1 MLQINSF
8 SLQSGSWTQFGLI
21 IPFSKFFNPNI
32 KYQNLKN
39 EKKKRVHV
47 RGLSDP
53 TCLDIEKKKQP
64 SPCTRNFIFFI
75 FKKVDNLSF
84 VFFNR
89 IADNILSLI
98 TNDASCALY
107 RFW

>member
-39 EKKKRVHV
+39 GRKKKPRRV
-47 RGLSDP
+47 GLVGQRAW
-53 TCLDIEKKKQP
+53 TLKKD
-64 SPCTRNFIFFI
+64 SPACVLRPNFIFLFL
-75 FKKVDNLSF
+75 KG
-84 VFFNR
+84 
-89 IADNILSLI
+89 
-98 TNDASCALY
+98 
-107 RFW
+107 

>member
-39 EKKKRVHV
+39 EKKKKSS
-47 RGLSDP
+47 GAW
-53 TCLDIEKKKQP
+53 T
-64 SPCTRNFIFFI
+64 
-75 FKKVDNLSF
+75 
-84 VFFNR
+84 
-89 IADNILSLI
+89 
-98 TNDASCALY
+98 
-107 RFW
+107 